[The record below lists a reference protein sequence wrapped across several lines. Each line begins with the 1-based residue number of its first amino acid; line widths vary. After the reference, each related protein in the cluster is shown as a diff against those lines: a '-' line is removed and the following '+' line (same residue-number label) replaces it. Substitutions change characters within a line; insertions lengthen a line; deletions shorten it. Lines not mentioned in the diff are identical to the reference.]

1 MVESTECEVT
11 VVTLDGKP
19 YRKSA
24 ESGWQAGIGDE
35 NARYWMPLNSIP
47 LCHALDDIARRE
59 RERQALA
66 DALREPVSDTVAL
79 WMALQDTNR
88 QRTSEAFS
96 EIKVPLYVT
105 QSTLDHLKAL
115 CGL

>member
-35 NARYWMPLNSIP
+35 TARYWMPLNSIP
-47 LCHALDDIARRE
+47 LCLALDDIARRE

-66 DALREPVSDTVAL
+66 DALRDVVSDTL
-79 WMALQDTNR
+79 SLRRTIGMAR
-88 QRTSEAFS
+88 QGTGE
-96 EIKVPLYVT
+96 EIKVPVYVT
-105 QSTLDHLKAL
+105 QDALERLQTL